1 VRVLVTGANGFL
13 GSRLVGALREAGHEP
28 VLAVRKIASVRDAA
42 AVACDMARDTDPQV
56 WKSRLER
63 IDVVVNCAG
72 ILRETRTD
80 TFQSVHVDAP
90 LALFRACV
98 ACGARRVIQ
107 ISALGDPSDGE
118 FIASKHR
125 CDDELAALDLDWL
138 VLRPGLV
145 YSAHGAFG
153 GTALLRAM
161 AAQPGLLLLPC
172 DGSQQLQPLAAEDLA
187 QLVLAALARPN
198 VHGIVLQAVGPQ
210 VLTLRAY
217 LCAWRA
223 WFGLREALVVSLPL
237 WLVDAIVGIGEWWGR
252 GPVCRVIAKL
262 LKRSRIGDDDA
273 VRRLHATLGVV
284 PRTLEQALRERPM
297 KWADFLEARWYVLRP
312 ALLSILAFLW
322 IASAVVGMTTAPN
335 VALAQ
340 LPALPTPLARPL
352 AIATSTLDFALG
364 ALLAFGVRV
373 RMVLTL
379 MLLMVLGYTL
389 VISVL
394 APSHWLDPFGGV
406 LKNVLIAA
414 VLGALLLLE
423 PRR

>member
-13 GSRLVGALREAGHEP
+13 GSRLVCALRDAGHEP
-28 VLAVRKIASVRDAA
+28 VLAVRNTASVRGAA
-42 AVACDMARDTDPQV
+42 AVTCDMAHDTDPEV
-56 WKSRLER
+56 WEARLEG
-63 IDVVVNCAG
+63 IDAVVNCAG

-90 LALFRACV
+90 LALFRAC
-98 ACGARRVIQ
+98 AKCGVRRVIQ

-145 YSAHGAFG
+145 YSAHGAYG

-161 AAQPGLLLLPC
+161 AAQPGLLLLPN
-172 DGSQQLQPLAAEDLA
+172 DGMQQLQPLAAEDLA

-198 VHGIVLQAVGPQ
+198 VRGIVLQAVGPQ

-217 LCAWRA
+217 VCAWRA
-223 WFGLREALVVSLPL
+223 WFGLRQARAITLPQG
-237 WLVDAIVGIGEWWGR
+237 LVDVIVAIGEWWGR
-252 GPVCRVIAKL
+252 GPVSRVIANL
-262 LKRSRIGDDDA
+262 LKRHRIGDEDA
-273 VRRLHATLGVV
+273 VQSLKVTLGIV
-284 PRTLEQALRERPM
+284 PRKLEQALRERPM
-297 KWADFLEARWYVLRP
+297 QWSDLLEARWYVLRP
-312 ALLSILAFLW
+312 ALLFVLAFLW
-322 IASAVVGMTTAPN
+322 IASAVVGLVTAPN
-335 VALAQ
+335 IARAQ
-340 LPALPTPLARPL
+340 LPDLPAPLVRPL
-352 AIATSTLDFALG
+352 AIATSTLDLALG

-373 RMVLTL
+373 RMVLTF
-379 MLLMVLGYTL
+379 MLLMVVGYTL
-389 VISVL
+389 VITVL

-406 LKNVLIAA
+406 LKNVLIAT
-414 VLGALLLLE
+414 VLGALLILE

>member
-1 VRVLVTGANGFL
+1 MRVLVTGANGFL
-13 GSRLVGALREAGHEP
+13 GSRLVGALRDAGHEP
-28 VLAVRKIASVRDAA
+28 VLAVRNIASVRDAA
-42 AVACDMARDTDPQV
+42 VIACDMARDTDPQV
-56 WKSRLER
+56 WEARLER
-63 IDVVVNCAG
+63 IDAVINCAG

-98 ACGARRVIQ
+98 VCGVRRVIQ

-161 AAQPGLLLLPC
+161 AAQPGLLVLPS

-187 QLVLAALARPN
+187 QLVSAALARPN
-198 VHGIVLQAVGPQ
+198 VRGIVLQAVGPQ
-210 VLTLRAY
+210 VLTLRTY
-217 LCAWRA
+217 LFAWRA
-223 WFGLREALVVSLPL
+223 WFGLREARVIPL
-237 WLVDAIVGIGEWWGR
+237 LQGLVDAIIGIGEWWGR
-252 GPVCRVIAKL
+252 GPVCRVIANL
-262 LKRSRIGDDDA
+262 LERSRIGGDYA
-273 VRRLHATLGVV
+273 VTRLQATLGII
-284 PRTLEQALRERPM
+284 PRTLQQALRERPM
-297 KWADFLEARWYVLRP
+297 KWSDLLEARWYILRP
-312 ALLSILAFLW
+312 ALLFIVAFLW
-322 IASAVVGMTTAPN
+322 IASAVVGMTTPPN
-335 VALAQ
+335 VALAH
-340 LPALPTPLARPL
+340 LPALPAPLVRPL

-373 RMVLTL
+373 RVMLTL

-389 VISVL
+389 AISVL

>member
-13 GSRLVGALREAGHEP
+13 GSRLVDALRDAGHEP
-28 VLAVRKIASVRDAA
+28 VLAVRNIASVDDAM
-42 AVACDMARDTDPQV
+42 AVACDMARDTEPQV
-56 WKSRLER
+56 WKERLER
-63 IDVVVNCAG
+63 IDAVVNCAG
-72 ILRETRTD
+72 ILRETRAD

-90 LALFRACV
+90 LALFRACMARGV
-98 ACGARRVIQ
+98 RRVIQ

-125 CDDELAALDLDWL
+125 FDDALAALDLDWL

-161 AAQPGLLLLPC
+161 AAQPMLLVLPS
-172 DGSQQLQPLAAEDLA
+172 DGMQRLQPLAAEDLA

-198 VHGIVLQAVGPQ
+198 VRGLTLQAVGPQ
-210 VLTLRAY
+210 VLTLRDY
-217 LCAWRA
+217 QCAWRA
-223 WFGLREALVVSLPL
+223 WFGLREARVIPLPK
-237 WLVDAIVGIGEWWGR
+237 WLVDATIAIGEWWGR
-252 GPVCRVIAKL
+252 GPVCRVIANL
-262 LKRSRIGDDDA
+262 LKRDRIGDEIA
-273 VRRLHATLGVV
+273 VSRLQATLGVV
-284 PRTLEQALRERPM
+284 PRTLQRALRERPM
-297 KWADFLEARWYVLRP
+297 KWSDLLEARWYVLRP
-312 ALLSILAFLW
+312 ALLSVLAFLW
-322 IASAVVGMTTAPN
+322 IASAVIGVTTAPII
-335 VALAQ
+335 AQAQ
-340 LPALPTPLARPL
+340 LQALPEPMVRPL
-352 AIATSTLDFALG
+352 AIATSLLDFVLG

-406 LKNVLIAA
+406 LKNILIAA
-414 VLGALLLLE
+414 VLGALLFLE

>member
-1 VRVLVTGANGFL
+1 MRVLVIGANGFL
-13 GSRLVGALREAGHEP
+13 GSRLVCALRDAGHEP
-28 VLAVRKIASVRDAA
+28 VLAVRNTASVRGAA
-42 AVACDMARDTDPQV
+42 AVACDMARDIDPEV
-56 WKSRLER
+56 WKARLEG
-63 IDVVVNCAG
+63 IDAVVNCAG

-90 LALFRACV
+90 LALFRACAKYGV
-98 ACGARRVIQ
+98 RRVIQ
-107 ISALGDPSDGE
+107 VSALGNPSDGE

-145 YSAHGAFG
+145 YSAHGAYG

-161 AAQPGLLLLPC
+161 AAQPAFLLLPN
-172 DGSQQLQPLAAEDLA
+172 DGMQPLQPLAAEDLA

-198 VHGIVLQAVGPQ
+198 VRGIVLQAVGPQ

-223 WFGLREALVVSLPL
+223 WFALREARVIPLPQI
-237 WLVDAIVGIGEWWGR
+237 LVDATVAIGEWWGR
-252 GPVCRVIAKL
+252 GPVCRVIANL
-262 LKRSRIGDDDA
+262 LNRHRIGDEDA
-273 VRRLHATLGVV
+273 VQRLQATLGII
-284 PRTLEQALRERPM
+284 PRKLKQALRERPM
-297 KWADFLEARWYVLRP
+297 QWSDLLEARWYVLRP
-312 ALLSILAFLW
+312 ALLCVLAFLW
-322 IASAVVGMTTAPN
+322 IASAMVGMTTAPN
-335 VALAQ
+335 AALAQ
-340 LPALPTPLARPL
+340 LPALPESLVRPL

-364 ALLAFGVRV
+364 ALLAFGVRI

-394 APSHWLDPFGGV
+394 EPSHWLDPFGGV

-414 VLGALLLLE
+414 VLGALLILE